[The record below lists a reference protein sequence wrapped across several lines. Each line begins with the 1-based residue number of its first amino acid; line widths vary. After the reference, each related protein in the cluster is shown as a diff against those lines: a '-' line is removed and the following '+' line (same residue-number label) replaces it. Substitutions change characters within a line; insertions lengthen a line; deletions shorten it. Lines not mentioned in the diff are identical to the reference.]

1 VPLSI
6 AVSPYHLTTR
16 EPPAMASLLLAD
28 RVVTLLPAPEAGRT
42 REAIA
47 DAADRLPRYLRLM
60 ESWRWSMP
68 LWRQGVLSSGLEG
81 EDLASGI
88 APVHERVYTD
98 DSLAA
103 LRALMNGAPART
115 PDQALDAL
123 CADILKGGPDPGI
136 NIPIAAALDRFALR
150 HGLFSAR
157 AAPASITQKVEERL
171 CDRLFAIAV
180 PVLLRASG
188 ERILNAR
195 EELADSLGPLREEIL
210 AAARATFGEAPTGKG
225 APAERLRLAA
235 REYTL
240 AFEAARKDLAAGDD
254 EEGRRVTHGYVSIA
268 AVAAPPDLVLRA
280 SMAAARAVNRGGRG
294 RAAAGPVPS
303 LDAPDADRLMLL
315 VIKPLSS
322 RPDRLG

>member
-1 VPLSI
+1 
-6 AVSPYHLTTR
+6 
-16 EPPAMASLLLAD
+16 MASLLLAD
-28 RVVTLLPAPEAGRT
+28 RVFTLLPAPEAGRT

-68 LWRQGVLSSGLEG
+68 LWRQGVLASSLEG

-88 APVHERVYTD
+88 APVHERVHTD

-103 LRALMNGAPART
+103 LRALLDGAPPRT

-123 CADILKGGPDPGI
+123 CADILKGGPDPGM

-157 AAPASITQKVEERL
+157 ATPSSITQKVEERL
-171 CDRLFAIAV
+171 CDRLFAIAA

-188 ERILNAR
+188 QRILDAR
-195 EELADSLGPLREEIL
+195 ERLANSLGPLREEIL
-210 AAARATFGEAPTGKG
+210 VAARARSGEDPTRTGT
-225 APAERLRLAA
+225 PTERLRLAA
-235 REYTL
+235 LEYSR
-240 AFEAARKDLAAGDD
+240 AFEATRKNLAAGDD
-254 EEGRRVTHGYVSIA
+254 EEGRRVTHGYVSIT

-280 SMAAARAVNRGGRG
+280 SMAAAKAVSRTG
-294 RAAAGPVPS
+294 RAPSATAPVPS
-303 LDAPDADRLMLL
+303 IEAPDSPRLMLL
-315 VIKPLSS
+315 VIKPLNS
-322 RPDRLG
+322 RPDRLD